1 MDFFFFRLF
10 FWILRMN
17 RQLIV
22 GPYPMTWQLLI
33 VFSICTQD
41 SDSDFEESLE
51 PIKPWQGP
59 GLDVQE
65 QRGLSQ
71 IPARWQLFFDWCV
84 FPVRPIRRPK
94 PVSLQKV
101 QWVGQQFDIAR
112 PWIQQRVDDEI
123 DTSVHKHMHIVTDG
137 VMLLYFDLSLL
148 AHSTLSFSGF
158 QIYIVLLKH
167 KVAFGICIDY
177 AMVLKSRSE
186 SLRRACMHVKHSSC
200 FARLRTNYVPLSI
213 MAGEADKSDTQKPRS
228 HQLSTALMAI
238 AAWRT
243 LYIPFQQSTA

>member
-1 MDFFFFRLF
+1 MCF
-10 FWILRMN
+10 
-17 RQLIV
+17 
-22 GPYPMTWQLLI
+22 P
-33 VFSICTQD
+33 C
-41 SDSDFEESLE
+41 EAH
-51 PIKPWQGP
+51 
-59 GLDVQE
+59 QE
-65 QRGLSQ
+65 TKACLT
-71 IPARWQLFFDWCV
+71 
-84 FPVRPIRRPK
+84 PK
-94 PVSLQKV
+94 GPVSR
-101 QWVGQQFDIAR
+101 QQFDIAR

-137 VMLLYFDLSLL
+137 VVLLYFDLSLL